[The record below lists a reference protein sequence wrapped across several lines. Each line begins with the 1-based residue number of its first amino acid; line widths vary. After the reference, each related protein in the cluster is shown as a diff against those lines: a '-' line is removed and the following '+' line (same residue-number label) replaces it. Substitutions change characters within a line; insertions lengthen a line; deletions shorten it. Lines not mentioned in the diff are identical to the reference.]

1 MALKD
6 FDLKAKEPQN
16 FISIIQ
22 PNIKNAIDDMN
33 WDKNNQI
40 IKITNMGYN

>member
-1 MALKD
+1 MHSKD

-16 FISIIQ
+16 FIHYSAKY
-22 PNIKNAIDDMN
+22 KNAIDDMN

-40 IKITNMGYN
+40 IKG